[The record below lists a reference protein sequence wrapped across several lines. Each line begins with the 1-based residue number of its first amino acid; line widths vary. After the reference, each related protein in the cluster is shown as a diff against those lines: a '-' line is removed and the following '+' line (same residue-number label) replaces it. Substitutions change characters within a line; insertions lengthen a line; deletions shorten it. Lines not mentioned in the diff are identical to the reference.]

1 MKPSMSEVKQP
12 GPVSGMLLGRTFL
25 SPAFDYLLIGG
36 GLSLLVV
43 VILLLVPSGYELV
56 TAETLPYFFLLCNSA
71 HFASST
77 VRLYTKPGACH
88 SMPNVAM
95 VLPLLAFLVLALC
108 MFQADTL
115 GPQLNAIYLT
125 WSPFHYAAQAYGL
138 SIMYCYRSGCLLG
151 VHNKRLLWWV
161 SMVPFFHNFM
171 TGPKIGL
178 HWIDVYGW
186 LDGPLAIA
194 ALRWFWYTS
203 PVLGVF
209 LIGYV
214 FWRIRRTEARPMPI
228 ISVMALV
235 ANSVWWFVLPPLDAF
250 VWATIFHGVQYLAI
264 VIIFHV
270 KDQLARDGNRRGPI
284 YHVVKFYGLSLLLGY
299 GLFNCFPEAFLY
311 AGFGRAESALLT
323 VAVINIH
330 HFIVDAYIWRLKNT
344 DTNRRIVDTGVPA

>member
-186 LDGPLAIA
+186 LDAHWL
-194 ALRWFWYTS
+194 LS
-203 PVLGVF
+203 C
-209 LIGYV
+209 IG
-214 FWRIRRTEARPMPI
+214 FI
-228 ISVMALV
+228 
-235 ANSVWWFVLPPLDAF
+235 
-250 VWATIFHGVQYLAI
+250 
-264 VIIFHV
+264 
-270 KDQLARDGNRRGPI
+270 
-284 YHVVKFYGLSLLLGY
+284 LS
-299 GLFNCFPEAFLY
+299 
-311 AGFGRAESALLT
+311 
-323 VAVINIH
+323 
-330 HFIVDAYIWRLKNT
+330 
-344 DTNRRIVDTGVPA
+344 